1 MARHH
6 QEAPALLVYPG
17 QGGNVSLSALT
28 LRENFQRVLRTLTTA
43 IIILMLPPAALFGQ
57 GYFGTVSGILTD
69 PSAAAIQGAKVTLV
83 DEEKGYKFTTTSN
96 NEGQYL
102 FVSIPPG
109 LYSVT
114 AEKQGFQRTER
125 THIKLN
131 ISENPTANLTL
142 KVASA
147 SQSVE
152 VKAQAREHRHP
163 GCCHRPGRRPQA
175 H

>member
-1 MARHH
+1 M
-6 QEAPALLVYPG
+6 
-17 QGGNVSLSALT
+17 SLSTLT
-28 LRENFQRVLRTLTTA
+28 LRENCQRVLRTLTTA
-43 IIILMLPPAALFGQ
+43 VIVLLPAALFGQ

-69 PSAAAIQGAKVTLV
+69 SSAAAIQGAKVTLQ

-114 AEKQGFQRTER
+114 AEKQGFQKTER
-125 THIKLN
+125 THVKLS
-131 ISENPTANLTL
+131 ISENPTSNLTL

-147 SQSVE
+147 SQSVD
-152 VKAQAREHRHP
+152 VKAQSESIDTQDAVTGQVVDRPAARCTGNQVQRQPAAELD
-163 GCCHRPGRRPQA
+163 
-175 H
+175 